1 VKAATRGSP
10 LALRQTELVAA
21 LLGDSVETVVIE
33 TAGDKRRDVPIS
45 QIGGRGVFVKEVQ
58 AAVLD
63 GRADFAVHSAKDL
76 QSTPT
81 AGLVIGA
88 VPEREDPRDALVGS
102 TLDGLAPGARVAT
115 GSVRRRVQ
123 LAARRPD
130 LTFADLRGNIGTRI
144 DKASEFAAVVVAYA
158 ALVRLGRDGEA
169 TEVLDPSVMLPQVA
183 QGALAVECRAD
194 DGATLARLRAIE
206 HRASRL
212 AVDAERRFLAELGGG
227 CDLPVGA
234 HATVDA
240 SGAVTLTG
248 LVASLDG
255 RIVLRHT
262 RSGDDG
268 EAVGRDV
275 ALHLLD
281 RAGGRALLEDIAAS

>member
-1 VKAATRGSP
+1 LRAATRGSP
-10 LALRQTELVAA
+10 LALRQTGLVAA
-21 LLGDSVETVVIE
+21 LLDESVETVVIE

-76 QSTPT
+76 QSMPT
-81 AGLVIGA
+81 EGLVIGA
-88 VPEREDPRDALVGS
+88 VPQREDPRDALVGS
-102 TLDGLAPGARVAT
+102 TLDGLAPGGRVAT

-130 LTFADLRGNIGTRI
+130 LTFADLRGNIGTRL
-144 DKASEFAAVVVAYA
+144 DKASEFAAVVIAYA
-158 ALVRLGRDGEA
+158 ALVRLGREGEA

-183 QGALAVECRAD
+183 QGALAVECRAGD
-194 DGATLARLRAIE
+194 DATLARLRAIE
-206 HRASRL
+206 HRPSRL

-234 HATVDA
+234 YATVEA

-262 RSGDDG
+262 ATGDDG

>member
-1 VKAATRGSP
+1 MRAATRGSP

-21 LLGDSVETVVIE
+21 LLDEDVETVVIE

-58 AAVLD
+58 TAVLD

-76 QSTPT
+76 QSAPTP
-81 AGLVIGA
+81 GLVIGA

-102 TLDGLAPGARVAT
+102 TLDGLTPGALVAT

-130 LTFADLRGNIGTRI
+130 LTFADLRGNIGTRL
-144 DKASEFAAVVVAYA
+144 DKASEFAAVVIAYA

-194 DGATLARLRAIE
+194 DDATLARLRAIE
-206 HRASRL
+206 HSPSRL
-212 AVDAERRFLAELGGG
+212 AVDAERRFLSELGGG

-234 HATVDA
+234 YATVNAD
-240 SGAVTLTG
+240 GAVTLTG

-255 RIVLRHT
+255 RILLRHAST
-262 RSGDDG
+262 GDDA
-268 EAVGRDV
+268 EAIGRDV
-275 ALHLLD
+275 ARHLLD
-281 RAGGRALLEDIAAS
+281 RAGGRALLEGIAAP